1 MSGAGGK
8 FARKIEKEMATASAG
23 ALAATSLPLHRV
35 RLPQK
40 VQAMLNAR
48 GIQTAAQLLVMT
60 EVELREKL
68 DVSVRARGAAGS
80 IVHHVIPSATSRE
93 TYETALMERALFVSS
108 LSFFH

>member
-1 MSGAGGK
+1 MLAGSSREK
-8 FARKIEKEMATASAG
+8 SKRKMATASAG